1 MDIMVRDPVKD
12 RKEGHYEPH
21 TEHHAAAK
29 SVVVNG
35 IGEGMNGVM
44 RN

>member
-21 TEHHAAAK
+21 AKHQAANE
-29 SVVVNG
+29 SVIVNG
-35 IGEGMNGVM
+35 NGEGMNGLM
-44 RN
+44 KG